1 MAEETNTEAQAP
13 QAGFNLIRVYT
24 KDISFEAPNTPEVF
38 QKAFEPNYNVQL
50 NSKARKLDGDVYE
63 VVLTINVECKSGE
76 QVAFIA
82 EVQQAGLMNI
92 SGLEGMQL
100 RHALSAFC
108 PNILFPYARQEVA
121 AIVGSGG
128 FPALHLNPVN
138 FDQLFAMQLQKE
150 AEQRGNTEGDASA
163 TVQ

>member
-1 MAEETNTEAQAP
+1 MAEEAQTEGQQPA
-13 QAGFNLIRVYT
+13 AGFNLIRVYT
-24 KDISFEAPNTPEVF
+24 KDVSFEAPNTPEIF
-38 QKAFEPNYNVQL
+38 QKNFEPNYNVQL
-50 NSKARKLDGDVYE
+50 NSKARKLEGDVYE
-63 VVLTINVECKSGE
+63 VVLSVNVECKSGE

-108 PNILFPYARQEVA
+108 PTILFPYARQVTA
-121 AIVGSGG
+121 NLIGDGG

-150 AEQRGNTEGDASA
+150 AEQQAPASD